1 MDVVRAPRN
10 LEVPRSQCDLK
21 FPERVNATN
30 MRKHSAT
37 IAQVSFDIIVS
48 LLFFSILSYY
58 QQIKLQFI

>member
-37 IAQVSFDIIVS
+37 IAQVSFDIIVA
-48 LLFFSILSYY
+48 FFSILSYY